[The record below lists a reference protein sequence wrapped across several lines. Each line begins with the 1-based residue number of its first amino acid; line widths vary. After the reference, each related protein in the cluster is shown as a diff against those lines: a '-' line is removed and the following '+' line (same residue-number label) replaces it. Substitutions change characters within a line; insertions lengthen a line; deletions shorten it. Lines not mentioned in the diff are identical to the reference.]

1 MGGGLKMK
9 GKKQNSGWGTL
20 QSGGRAP
27 PKQGFLFTFVDTEVT
42 FGGVLYSSVQRE
54 VTKVD

>member
-1 MGGGLKMK
+1 MK

>member
-1 MGGGLKMK
+1 MK

-27 PKQGFLFTFVDTEVT
+27 PKQGFVFTFVDTEVSW
-42 FGGVLYSSVQRE
+42 VE
-54 VTKVD
+54 VYTLQCTTRLQKQTEI